1 MNHGSSC
8 GVGHDRALGAAHLIQ
23 TAAGAGEADDDSG
36 NKHHKDGHANG
47 DGRSEPHVSLRLHS
61 RGSCSPGLPLFS
73 SEATQFQSPVSYYF

>member
-47 DGRSEPHVSLRLHS
+47 DGRSEP
-61 RGSCSPGLPLFS
+61 
-73 SEATQFQSPVSYYF
+73 

>member
-47 DGRSEPHVSLRLHS
+47 DGRSEPSVAVQDWAKEVCLSVHSLLS
-61 RGSCSPGLPLFS
+61 SLLAGSC
-73 SEATQFQSPVSYYF
+73 